1 MARTDTLGN
10 FLTDVAEAI
19 RTKEG
24 TSEAIPASEFDTR
37 ISNLSGGGGSEE
49 TPASTSELTTSIN
62 NIIANFIKDAAN
74 YYDVYKEENM
84 IFYTPNAS
92 CVFYAIRI
100 YNGGYNIMWFP
111 ETVLRY
117 HNNSDFYS
125 NKLCVNTITSTG
137 ENVSGGTIN
146 WSNTKIDIYYS
157 SNNYTTLDECIE
169 AMKNPE
175 TVYTLAWNYIWAFER
190 DNSSDYILPAS
201 NLPFIAGEK
210 KQKMMR
216 FSSNETIKVIG
227 E

>member
-24 TSEAIPASEFDTR
+24 TTEIIPASEFDTR
-37 ISNLSGGGGSEE
+37 ISNLSSGSTEKI
-49 TPASTSELTTSIN
+49 PASTSELTTPIN
-62 NIIANFIKDAAN
+62 NIITSFIKDAKN
-74 YYDVYKEENM
+74 YYDVYKDENM
-84 IFYTPNAS
+84 VFYTPNAS
-92 CVFYAIRI
+92 CMFYAIRI

-117 HNNSDFYS
+117 YNNSNFYS
-125 NKLCVNTITSTG
+125 NGLCVNTITSTG
-137 ENVSGGTIN
+137 ENASGGTIS

-175 TVYTLAWNYIWAFER
+175 TVYTPAWNYIWPFER
-190 DNSSDYILPAS
+190 DNSSAYILPAS
-201 NLPFIAGEK
+201 NLPLFAGEK

-216 FSSNETIKVIG
+216 VSSNETIKVIG